1 MSSLKVILE
10 SHPIKNLN
18 AVIKS
23 VKSEL
28 APKLALSKDK
38 KRHSKATLIEHI
50 LKLDEMGLLKERPSM
65 YEKPVRSKKVKAEV
79 KAEPKKDKKKQLK
92 EAIKKGQKIIESKKQ
107 EAGTKIAK
115 KATAQ
120 EIKDSLM
127 VPGKYTPDEIK
138 SGKALVKNQK
148 KQKKPRSEKQ
158 KANDKKLGEA
168 AKARAAAK
176 KK

>member
-18 AVIKS
+18 GIIKS

-38 KRHSKATLIEHI
+38 KRHSKEILIDHI
-50 LKLDEMGLLKERPSM
+50 LKLDEMGLLKKRPSM
-65 YEKPVRSKKVKAEV
+65 YEKPVRAKKVKVEV

-92 EAIKKGQKIIESKKQ
+92 EAIKKGKKIIESKK
-107 EAGTKIAK
+107 
-115 KATAQ
+115 KATYQ

-138 SGKALVKNQK
+138 SGKALVKNQPK
-148 KQKKPRSEKQ
+148 KENKKRKLSAWNLFVKDQ
-158 KANDKKLGEA
+158 GGVKNAIANKSKYKK
-168 AKARAAAK
+168 
-176 KK
+176 